1 MELTAFERAEAHRG
15 AALGLGW
22 ENICVALVIVDD
34 KRQRE
39 IRAIVLGHPRRQS
52 TPLYK
57 LQEEARKRAKTLR
70 NRQLS
75 STANRIA
82 PITLPRL
89 SILGDDQ

>member
-22 ENICVALVIVDD
+22 ENICAALVIVDD

-39 IRAIVLGHPRRQS
+39 IRGIVLGKQRPQS

-57 LQEEARKRAKTLR
+57 MLSDARKPRGRLR
-70 NRQLS
+70 DRQS
-75 STANRIA
+75 ASIANRKA